1 MKGDS
6 MKGYSVKGDS
16 MKGYR
21 VKGDSMKGDSM
32 KTIHCLQNYKDT
44 ENRTDL
50 KIFDF
55 FTYNC

>member
-1 MKGDS
+1 